1 MLIASFVRSSKRQR
15 SNSLAGAAPEEVES
29 EVSQKIEEAVNT
41 VEGIQELRSISAQ
54 GNSVVFATFNLDR
67 DIDTA
72 AQDVRDR
79 VATVIRDLPRDVDPP
94 IVNKFNND
102 SSPVMT
108 VALSAD
114 RSVRELTELADKL
127 VKPLL
132 ERSTG
137 VGEINIVGG
146 LASN

>member
-1 MLIASFVRSSKRQR
+1 VLSRECERRSEPGVITR
-15 SNSLAGAAPEEVES
+15 
-29 EVSQKIEEAVNT
+29 
-41 VEGIQELRSISAQ
+41 EGIADLRAISLH
-54 GNSVVFATFNLDR
+54 GPSVVFAPFNLDR
-67 DIDTA
+67 HIDTA

-114 RSVRELTELADKL
+114 RSVRELTELADKV

-137 VGEINIVGG
+137 VGEISIVGG
-146 LASN
+146 LGRAINVWVDADRLAAYQIPI